1 MNGNPSMILVSI
13 GANLPQAGGIYPL
26 DTCRWAVARMD
37 QLPNLRVRGLS
48 RWFRTAPQPASE
60 QAAYV
65 NGVVHLVA
73 HGRDSVDPSLLLT
86 RLQAIEQ
93 AAGRT
98 RGVPNAARTLDLDI
112 IAVGHLVRDGADLLL
127 PHPRAHQRGFVLV
140 PLRDVA
146 PGWVHPGLGWDIDR
160 LIGALPPQEVVALAA
175 G

>member
-1 MNGNPSMILVSI
+1 MNGNPPMILVSI